1 MGSCQ
6 SAGHILGDGLMRTL
20 LLSLLSR
27 EWLGLL
33 AAMLCGIVGLALH
46 PALPLLGDFLIG
58 LALLLAAGALT
69 HLFIFMQARRRYPP
83 PGRLINVAGTQ
94 IHLLAEGDVSGHHPI
109 VWFGGGHAAGL
120 VMDHLHRVLRM
131 ETRSILIDRPGT
143 GWSGT
148 GRFPRTT
155 VREAEEMVEALKASG
170 EQGPFIFAGYSFG
183 GLLAANIARRHPELV
198 ARLVL
203 IDPTPLE
210 TIVFGPRLGA
220 IKTMRRIAFVT
231 GVFRLFGIHFDVAR
245 WATERNPSYKEATK
259 AFGTELGSALDTLR
273 AIDVSAG
280 HRFAEYDIYRELVG
294 SHIGR
299 CGWETVVYDGDLG
312 DMSVWLVAPGD
323 AGEVTANP
331 EVAAAGREQAR
342 MINFFAKSRERYM
355 AASSNALRVVAPPGT
370 THQFVYES
378 PDFVIKTLR
387 EAIRK

>member
-1 MGSCQ
+1 M
-6 SAGHILGDGLMRTL
+6 HTFILF
-20 LLSLLSR
+20 LLSR
-27 EWLGLL
+27 EWFGLL
-33 AAMLCGIVGLALH
+33 AAFLCALVALAIH
-46 PALPLLGDFLIG
+46 ASLPWLSLVLIG
-58 LALLLAAGALT
+58 LALLMAVGALI
-69 HLFIFMQARRRYPP
+69 HLFIIARARSKHPA
-83 PGRLINVAGTQ
+83 PGRLLTVAGTQ
-94 IHLLAEGDVSGHHPI
+94 VHVLAEGEASGAHPI

-120 VMDHLHRVLRM
+120 VMDHLHRALRL

-155 VREAEEMVEALKASG
+155 VREAEEVVETLKASG
-170 EQGPFIFAGYSFG
+170 EQGPFVFAGYSFG
-183 GLLAANIARRHPELV
+183 GLLTANIARRYPELV

-220 IKTMRRIAFVT
+220 IKSMRRTAFVS
-231 GVFRLFGIHFDVAR
+231 GLLRLFGVHFDFAR
-245 WATERNPSYKEATK
+245 WAMQRNPAYSGATR
-259 AFGTELGSALDTLR
+259 AFETELGPALETLR

-294 SHIGR
+294 SHVGT

-312 DMSVWLVAPGD
+312 DMPVWLVAPGD

-331 EVAAAGREQAR
+331 EVASSGSEQAR

-355 AASSNALRVVAPPGT
+355 ATSSNARRVIAPAGT
-370 THQFVYES
+370 THQFVYER
-378 PDFVIKTLR
+378 PDFVIETMR
-387 EAIRK
+387 EAIQK